1 MVDAEHQKE
10 VIAGGT
16 FRLASSCIEDAS
28 DASPFSQVELA
39 LHLDSMTALLKLMYV
54 APRMSTIIP
63 CVSWLSLNMVRIP
76 LPAFV
81 VQIPDV
87 I

>member
-1 MVDAEHQKE
+1 MVDAKHQKE
-10 VIAGGT
+10 VISGGT
-16 FRLASSCIEDAS
+16 FRLASSCIEDISDTSAS
-28 DASPFSQVELA
+28 FQVELA

-76 LPAFV
+76 LPAFI
-81 VQIPDV
+81 VQSPHV